1 MNIQSLANL
10 LSVNRKKSGLKID
23 IDKNLSV
30 KEQALEVFKRIY
42 GFDDLKFNVYRMAMS
57 ELNGNVLLVGPPAT
71 NKSLMMEIIAE
82 SFHDVIFFGANTT
95 GAGFVE
101 TLYANQ
107 SAKFVIVDELD
118 KLSKTDLKAMLGL
131 LNDGHVKKDT
141 KTIHYDFRMNC
152 KVFAT
157 ANSNKFGAA
166 IKSRFQTYNIPPY
179 SDEDFVNVV
188 KFCLQDYIVPEI
200 SATIAQILI
209 QNDRK
214 DVRIAM
220 SLMAQIKGIQDIN
233 EIVEVVETYLKYQTA
248 DNVDYN

>member
-1 MNIQSLANL
+1 MNIQSLTSL
-10 LSVNRKKSGLKID
+10 LSPKKKSKLKID
-23 IDKNLSV
+23 VDKNLSI
-30 KEQALEVFKRIY
+30 KEQALQVFKRIY

-71 NKSLMMEIIAE
+71 NKSLMMEVIAE

-107 SAKFVIVDELD
+107 GAQFVIIDELD
-118 KLSKTDLKAMLGL
+118 KMTKADLKCLLGF
-131 LNDGHVKKDT
+131 LNDGRVKKDT
-141 KTIHYDFRMNC
+141 KTIHYDFKMSC

-188 KFCLQDYIVPEI
+188 KFCLQDYIVPEV
-200 SATIAQILI
+200 SQTIAQILI

-214 DVRIAM
+214 DVRIAT
-220 SLMAQIKGIQDIN
+220 SLMAQIKGISDVN
-233 EIVEVVETYLKYQTA
+233 EIVEIVQTYLKYQSS